1 MRTSRTGESAGKGLF
16 MGSGKRWLRVICV
29 CAMLCVLATLLAA
42 AAENPEDRTV
52 ESLLKSRVTILNS
65 MLTGNI
71 TCDEGQEQLK
81 KVETDALYTKD
92 IENIR
97 AYDASDYDAMEK
109 MEILSLKRKG
119 KVCDILHYEAEIRWN
134 CVGYDGAYVDAA
146 TYQIGVSCK
155 DDEYRLISIEI
166 L

>member
-1 MRTSRTGESAGKGLF
+1 M
-16 MGSGKRWLRVICV
+16 RVICV
-29 CAMLCVLATLLAA
+29 CAMLCIMATLLAA
-42 AAENPEDRTV
+42 AAENPETRMV
-52 ESLLKSRVTILNS
+52 ESLLKGRVTILNS

-71 TCDEGQEQLK
+71 TCDEGREQLK
-81 KVETDALYTKD
+81 KVETDALYAKD
-92 IENIR
+92 VENIR

-109 MEILSLKRKG
+109 MEILSLERKG

-134 CVGYDGAYVDAA
+134 CVGYDGAYVDTV
-146 TYQIGVSCK
+146 TYQIGVSSK

>member
-1 MRTSRTGESAGKGLF
+1 MKT
-16 MGSGKRWLRVICV
+16 RV
-29 CAMLCVLATLLAA
+29 A
-42 AAENPEDRTV
+42 
-52 ESLLKSRVTILNS
+52 ILNN

-71 TCDEGQEQLK
+71 TCSEGQEQLK

-92 IENIR
+92 VENIR

-109 MEILSLKRKG
+109 MEILSLQRQG
-119 KVCDILHYEAEIRWN
+119 KVCDILPYEAKIRWN
-134 CVGYDGAYVDAA
+134 CVGYDGAYVDTA

-155 DDEYRLISIEI
+155 DDTYRLVSIEI

>member
-1 MRTSRTGESAGKGLF
+1 
-16 MGSGKRWLRVICV
+16 MGSGKRWLRVICA
-29 CAMLCVLATLLAA
+29 CAMLCVFATLLAA
-42 AAENPEDRTV
+42 AAENPETRTV

-71 TCDEGQEQLK
+71 TCDEGREQLK
-81 KVETDALYTKD
+81 KVEADALYTKD
-92 IENIR
+92 MESLCT
-97 AYDASDYDAMEK
+97 YDASDYDAIEK
-109 MEILSLKRKG
+109 MEVLSLERKG
-119 KVCDILHYEAEIRWN
+119 KVCDILHYEAKIRWN
-134 CVGYDGAYVDAA
+134 CIGYDGAYVDSA